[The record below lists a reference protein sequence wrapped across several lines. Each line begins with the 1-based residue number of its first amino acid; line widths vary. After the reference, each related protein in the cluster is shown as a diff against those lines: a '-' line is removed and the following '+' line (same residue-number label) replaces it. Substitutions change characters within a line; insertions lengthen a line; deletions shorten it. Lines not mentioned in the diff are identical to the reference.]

1 MTPSE
6 MDELCDE
13 DFAAMVRLMALEA
26 EEIARANRKH

>member
-6 MDELCDE
+6 MDELADT

-26 EEIARANRKH
+26 EEIAKANRKP